1 MFVPSQ
7 VSRTII
13 GSNTFAHVQQR
24 LHHAP
29 PAPAPA
35 TISAPPMPAPSF
47 ISTFG
52 PSSYHDHVPE
62 KSYSTE
68 PTPVVLSSAPKLY
81 TNRPTVTSKIE
92 ISSVPQVPPVSIYF
106 ILSLILLNFYYQ
118 IDHIIKIFINN
129 LSSD

>member
-13 GSNTFAHVQQR
+13 GSNTFHNVQQR
-24 LHHAP
+24 LQQIP
-29 PAPAPA
+29 PPPQPPA
-35 TISAPPMPAPSF
+35 TIMAPPMPAPSF

-52 PSSYHDHVPE
+52 PSSFNHDHIPE

-92 ISSVPQVPPVSIYF
+92 IPSVPQVSPVICF
-106 ILSLILLNFYYQ
+106 ILYCNKMNIL
-118 IDHIIKIFINN
+118 
-129 LSSD
+129 